1 MRRALQNLIAPAKL
15 NLFLHIVGRRPD
27 GYHELESV
35 FVLIDLA
42 DTLSI
47 ERLET
52 PTFERTGDLTGPVES
67 DLTVRAA
74 KLLAQK
80 TQCSLG
86 AKIHVTKR
94 IPVGAGLGGGSS
106 DAATTLMA
114 LNSLWNLNLSRKAL
128 AEIGLQLGADI
139 PFFLFGKNAF
149 ASGIGEKL
157 TEIHVP
163 ESYVAIVMPEVGTST
178 KAIYTAADLKRDC
191 ATVSPAIV
199 QKAFD
204 ASWPNLFGTNVMQTV
219 AVRINSQIK
228 EALTLLGPEAR
239 MTGSGSAVFRIL
251 PDFEDKKTLFRGL
264 PTSFRGYIAKIL
276 VSHPLNSSP
285 LG

>member
-1 MRRALQNLIAPAKL
+1 MTTVLQNLPAPAKL

-42 DTLSI
+42 DNLTI

-52 PTFERTGDLTGPVES
+52 PTFERTGDLTGPVEG
-67 DLTVRAA
+67 DLTIRAA

-80 TQCSLG
+80 TQCPLG

-94 IPVGAGLGGGSS
+94 IPVGAGMGGGSS
-106 DAATTLMA
+106 DAATTLIA
-114 LNSLWNLNLSRKAL
+114 LNSLWNLNLSKKAL

-139 PFFLFGKNAF
+139 PFFLFGGNAF
-149 ASGIGEKL
+149 AAGIGEEL

-163 ESYVAIVMPEVGTST
+163 ESPVAIVMPSVGTST
-178 KAIYTAADLKRDC
+178 KAIYTAPDLKRNC
-191 ATVSPAIV
+191 EHVTPQVV

-204 ASWPNLFGTNVMQTV
+204 ASWPALFGTNVMQAV
-219 AVRINSQIK
+219 AERINPQIQ
-228 EALTLLGPEAR
+228 EALTILGPQSR
-239 MTGSGSAVFRIL
+239 MTGSGSAVFKIL
-251 PDFEDKKTLFRGL
+251 KDFEAEKDVFRCL
-264 PTSFRGYIAKIL
+264 PTSFRGYFAKIL
-276 VSHPLNSSP
+276 ASHPLKSSP

>member
-1 MRRALQNLIAPAKL
+1 MTTVLQNLPAPAKL

-42 DTLSI
+42 DSLTV

-52 PTFERTGDLTGPVES
+52 PTFERTGDLTGPVEN
-67 DLTVRAA
+67 DLTIRAA

-80 TQCSLG
+80 TQCLLG

-94 IPVGAGLGGGSS
+94 IPVGAGMGGGSS
-106 DAATTLMA
+106 DAATTLIA
-114 LNSLWNLNLSRKAL
+114 LNLLWDLHLSQKAL
-128 AEIGLQLGADI
+128 AEISLQLGADI

-149 ASGIGEKL
+149 ASGIGENL
-157 TEIHVP
+157 TAIQVP
-163 ESYVAIVMPEVGTST
+163 ESSVAIVMPSVGTST
-178 KAIYTAADLKRDC
+178 KAIYTAPDLKRDC
-191 ATVSPAIV
+191 EHVTPDVV

-204 ASWPNLFGTNVMQTV
+204 AYWPTLFGINVMQAV
-219 AVRINSQIK
+219 AERINPQIQ
-228 EALTLLGPEAR
+228 EALAFLGPQSR
-239 MTGSGSAVFRIL
+239 MTGSGSAVFKIL
-251 PDFEDKKTLFRGL
+251 KESEAEKDVFRCL
-264 PTSFRGYIAKIL
+264 PTSFRGCFAKIL
-276 VSHPLNSSP
+276 ASHPLKSRS